1 MTLVDATSANHPLD
15 SVVMSTGQPLDR
27 FSRIAGNAV
36 LDLMNTVDWRL
47 DPERRG
53 ERLHDMVDVLD
64 WCLLTDLIDTD
75 EHLALR
81 TDAATHPRVA
91 ARERDAVV
99 DWRELAYD
107 AVVDR
112 SPVALRQVA
121 QGYREV
127 LARAG
132 LAPTDSQG
140 EWIWQDARLGLVTPR
155 DRITRATL
163 DLVTDPELRLLHQC
177 EDDACGWVYLDTSPR
192 HNRRWC
198 KASDCGN
205 RNRARR
211 FYERSHAGRRL

>member
-1 MTLVDATSANHPLD
+1 MT
-15 SVVMSTGQPLDR
+15 TGRLLDR
-27 FSRIAGNAV
+27 FSRVAGHPV

-53 ERLHDMVDVLD
+53 ERLHDMADVLD
-64 WCLLTDLIDTD
+64 WCLLMDLVDAD
-75 EHLALR
+75 EHAALCA
-81 TDAATHPRVA
+81 DAATHPRVA

-99 DWRELAYD
+99 DWRELAYE

-112 SPVALRQVA
+112 SPSAVRQVA
-121 QGYREV
+121 QSYREV

-132 LAPTDSQG
+132 LEPVDVQA
-140 EWIWQDARLGLVTPR
+140 EWVWQDGRLGLVTPR
-155 DRITRATL
+155 DRIVRATVG
-163 DLVTDPELRLLHQC
+163 LVTDPDLRLLHQC
-177 EDDACGWVYLDTSPR
+177 EDEACGWVYLDTSPR

-211 FYERSHAGRRL
+211 FYERTHADRRL